1 MRSHSGKEKKTG
13 KVHSPILP
21 HTNFSLRAGQI
32 NQLILIVDAQF
43 LGMLDNRNNICLF
56 LPFVDCQLVVYDRLL
71 PDIDRGHA
79 TWIIL
84 LLMGSNT

>member
-32 NQLILIVDAQF
+32 NQLILLVDAQF
-43 LGMLDNRNNICLF
+43 LGMFPIHLCVSRYKKIVFVCAIVFFHFQVIFLKTKFCDVCL
-56 LPFVDCQLVVYDRLL
+56 VLV
-71 PDIDRGHA
+71 
-79 TWIIL
+79 
-84 LLMGSNT
+84 